1 MFHFDSGGMLEALKP
16 PYLDQ
21 PPLSLL
27 SHLTLAGSTV
37 EAMGHREAAQ
47 AFLEGA
53 VQEDVADRTET
64 VEQLQWGLVVLA
76 LVGWDSQAGADHP
89 ALAGKVVAVQT
100 DPKPDRN
107 RA

>member
-1 MFHFDSGGMLEALKP
+1 MLEALKP

-47 AFLEGA
+47 AFLAGA
-53 VQEDVADRTET
+53 VQEDVADRIEM
-64 VEQLQWGLVVLA
+64 VGELQ
-76 LVGWDSQAGADHP
+76 
-89 ALAGKVVAVQT
+89 
-100 DPKPDRN
+100 
-107 RA
+107 